1 MEEIK
6 FCPRCGHAN
15 KGSSNFCENCG
26 APLNDETNENTS
38 YHADQSFS
46 SQANQTASFNETPV
60 IEKTKYQTLNYSQAL
75 RSLLFGN
82 PIPLISGSVMFI
94 LLLSDIL
101 ISYFVT
107 NTVDTFTTL
116 GFIFLAVDLVY
127 LFYYLIVSPL
137 RSISMSKHLDIEDF
151 RISFFMDRLR
161 YQMKM
166 NYKGQEARNDFFLL
180 YRDIYK
186 VKEYK
191 DMMILGF
198 FVNGAMVPI
207 CVLKDENYDKTISL
221 MQKRIDE
228 IRNKK

>member
-26 APLNDETNENTS
+26 VPLNDETNENTS

-46 SQANQTASFNETPV
+46 SQANQTTSFNETPV

-180 YRDIYK
+180 YKDIYK

>member
-15 KGSSNFCENCG
+15 KGSSHFCENCG
-26 APLNDETNENTS
+26 APLDNETQQNNNNDVSIQNPF
-38 YHADQSFS
+38 AQPK
-46 SQANQTASFNETPV
+46 QAEFNEKPV

-75 RSLLFGN
+75 RSLIFGN
-82 PIPLISGSVMFI
+82 PGPLISGSVMFV
-94 LLLSDIL
+94 LLLADVL
-101 ISYFVT
+101 ISYFINDT
-107 NTVDTFTTL
+107 IDTFTTL
-116 GFIFLAVDLVY
+116 GFIFLGADLLY
-127 LFYYLIVSPL
+127 LFFYLIVSPL
-137 RSISMSKHLDIEDF
+137 RSISMSKHLDVEDF

-166 NYKGQEARNDFFLL
+166 NYRGQEARNDFFLL
-180 YRDIYK
+180 YKDIYK

-198 FVNGAMVPI
+198 FVQGAMVPI
-207 CVLKDENYDKTISL
+207 CVLKDENYEKTISL
-221 MQKRIDE
+221 MQSRIDE

>member
-15 KGSSNFCENCG
+15 KGSSNFCKNCG
-26 APLNDETNENTS
+26 APLNDETNENTL

-180 YRDIYK
+180 YKDIYK

>member
-26 APLNDETNENTS
+26 APLNDEANENTS

-180 YRDIYK
+180 YKDIYK

>member
-26 APLNDETNENTS
+26 APLNSETNENTS

-46 SQANQTASFNETPV
+46 SQASQTASFNETPV

-107 NTVDTFTTL
+107 NTIDTFTTL
-116 GFIFLAVDLVY
+116 GFIFLAIDLVY
-127 LFYYLIVSPL
+127 LFFYLIVSPL

-180 YRDIYK
+180 YKDIYK